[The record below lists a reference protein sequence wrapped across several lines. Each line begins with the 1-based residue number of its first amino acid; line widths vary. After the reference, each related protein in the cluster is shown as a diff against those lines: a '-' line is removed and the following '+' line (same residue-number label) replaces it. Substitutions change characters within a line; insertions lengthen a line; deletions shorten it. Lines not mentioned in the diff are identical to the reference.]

1 MKKTLLA
8 LSFLTS
14 LTATAQTTF
23 KVGDVVYQTTSP
35 KTVQT
40 YKFESKNTEVNIP
53 QTVSHEGKE
62 YTVTAIGEESF
73 SWSKLQKITLPQR
86 IDSIKSKAFV
96 YTDLSQIT
104 LPDKLTYI
112 GDRCFSSCKMSEITI
127 PATVTK
133 IGNGAFF
140 SCTNL
145 EKITFYNGLREIGE
159 SAFYHLSKLYL

>member
-53 QTVSHEGKE
+53 QTVIHRYSYRRRIFFVVKTTKN
-62 YTVTAIGEESF
+62 YTSSTHRLYQIKGF
-73 SWSKLQKITLPQR
+73 CLHRFITNNTP
-86 IDSIKSKAFV
+86 
-96 YTDLSQIT
+96 
-104 LPDKLTYI
+104 
-112 GDRCFSSCKMSEITI
+112 
-127 PATVTK
+127 
-133 IGNGAFF
+133 
-140 SCTNL
+140 
-145 EKITFYNGLREIGE
+145 
-159 SAFYHLSKLYL
+159 

>member
-8 LSFLTS
+8 LSFLAS

-73 SWSKLQKITLPQR
+73 SWSKLQKNYTSSTHRLYQIKGFCLHRFITNNTP
-86 IDSIKSKAFV
+86 
-96 YTDLSQIT
+96 
-104 LPDKLTYI
+104 
-112 GDRCFSSCKMSEITI
+112 
-127 PATVTK
+127 
-133 IGNGAFF
+133 
-140 SCTNL
+140 
-145 EKITFYNGLREIGE
+145 
-159 SAFYHLSKLYL
+159 